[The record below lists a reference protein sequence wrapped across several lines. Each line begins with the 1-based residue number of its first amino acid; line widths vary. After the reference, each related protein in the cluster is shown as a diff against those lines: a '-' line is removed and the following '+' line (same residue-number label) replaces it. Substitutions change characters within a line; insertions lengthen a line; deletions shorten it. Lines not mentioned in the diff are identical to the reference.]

1 MVIAS
6 RNRRPDLM
14 KTIVHHRAATM
25 LIDNDS
31 SDGTVT
37 AARAAYSWW
46 RPGSLRAAAD
56 ILASHPAV
64 AAVVARILI
73 GPQERVDPISAVM
86 ARSPLPR
93 ASSGHPTLLGLVA
106 CATMVRRSDFLNVGG
121 FDQVVRFPGEEERVA
136 LDLADHGHEMV
147 YADSLSVH
155 HHPSPSRHSPD
166 ARISAVTRS
175 SILTAVMRLP
185 RTVVDERIRH
195 AWRSSP
201 ATRRGARA
209 AARDFVPALR
219 QRHVVTP
226 PVLEAIATL
235 AHQPDT

>member
-1 MVIAS
+1 
-6 RNRRPDLM
+6 
-14 KTIVHHRAATM
+14 
-25 LIDNDS
+25 
-31 SDGTVT
+31 
-37 AARAAYSWW
+37 
-46 RPGSLRAAAD
+46 
-56 ILASHPAV
+56 
-64 AAVVARILI
+64 
-73 GPQERVDPISAVM
+73 
-86 ARSPLPR
+86 
-93 ASSGHPTLLGLVA
+93 
-106 CATMVRRSDFLNVGG
+106 
-121 FDQVVRFPGEEERVA
+121 VVRFPGEEERVA

-147 YADSLSVH
+147 FADSLRVH

-195 AWRSSP
+195 AWHSST

-235 AHQPDT
+235 AQQPDM